1 MRAIGPDLTN
11 RGVAGAVQDTTIEL
25 FNANGLVASND
36 DWRST
41 QEQQIIATTVP
52 PNDNR
57 ESAIV
62 ANLTPGNYTA
72 IVRGKGNTTGVALVE
87 VFALP

>member
-1 MRAIGPDLTN
+1 MNSEVAATAFRAPTRL
-11 RGVAGAVQDTTIEL
+11 RGQFIKSAAV
-25 FNANGLVASND
+25 VASND

-41 QEQQIIATTVP
+41 QEQEIVDSTVP

-62 ANLTPGNYTA
+62 TTLAPGGYTA
-72 IVRGKGNTTGVALVE
+72 IVRGRDGTTGVALVE
-87 VFALP
+87 VYLLK